1 MVTSSRRIRPEMLAD
16 DESAFNNLLKINDY
30 RPANP
35 AFALEIGRTA
45 KAGYDATRAA
55 EDVAK
60 KAYEAARD
68 AAAAAERTFH
78 DFIVGARVQIEA
90 QFGSSSD
97 QLQAVGLK
105 KKSEYKKPSGYKKA
119 GQG

>member
-1 MVTSSRRIRPEMLAD
+1 MATPSRRLEPEVLAD

-35 AFALEIGRTA
+35 AFALDIGRTA
-45 KAGYDATRAA
+45 KAGYDTTRAA

-60 KAYEAARD
+60 QAYETARD
-68 AAAAAERTFH
+68 AAAAAERAFH
-78 DFIVGARVQIEA
+78 DFILGARVQVEA

-97 QLQAVGLK
+97 QLQSLGLK
-105 KKSEYKKPSGYKKA
+105 KKSEYKKGGGRKKT
-119 GQG
+119 GKG